1 MYIAIGA
8 LMGPVISAF
17 AGYNALAR
25 LKVSTWSILST
36 SRSFFVMIASYLI
49 LSNLPD
55 SIQIFGGLLTV
66 AGVVVISLARV
77 K

>member
-1 MYIAIGA
+1 
-8 LMGPVISAF
+8 MGPVISAF

-36 SRSFFVMIASYLI
+36 SRSFFVMLVSYLI
-49 LSNLPD
+49 LHNLPD
-55 SIQIFGGLLTV
+55 TIQIAGGLLTV

>member
-1 MYIAIGA
+1 
-8 LMGPVISAF
+8 VISAF

-36 SRSFFVMIASYLI
+36 SRSFFVMLVSYLI
-49 LSNLPD
+49 LNNLPD
-55 SIQIFGGLLTV
+55 TIQIAGGLLTV